1 MSEANNN
8 PNPNDPGD
16 PGTGAGTDG
25 GNPGDGTLL
34 GGGGDNQVDYAALF
48 SEDEVK
54 AKQDAIAATKAE
66 EDRRAALTDEERAAE
81 DEAKAKSDAWN
92 APPPEEYAEFT
103 LPDGHA
109 EGDKAIIDEFIP
121 HFKELGLSQEKAQ
134 ALVNLYHEKIMPK
147 NQENAVK
154 QWDAI
159 RAEWGEQAKSDKE
172 YGGEKFEENFRFAK
186 KAMDQFATA
195 ELRKAMDEYG
205 FGNHP
210 EMIRLMVRVG
220 KQMSEDSTLPGSSAA
235 GQEKSPYLK
244 YKT

>member
-1 MSEANNN
+1 MSEGVN
-8 PNPNDPGD
+8 PNPND

-34 GGGGDNQVDYAALF
+34 GGNGSNQIDYAALF
-48 SEDEVK
+48 SEDDVK
-54 AKQDAIAATKAE
+54 AKQDALAATKAE

-81 DEAKAKSDAWN
+81 DEAKAKTDAWN
-92 APPPEEYAEFT
+92 APPPDEYAEFT
-103 LPDGHA
+103 LPDGHK

-147 NQENAVK
+147 NQANAIA

-159 RAEWGEQAKSDKE
+159 REGWGQEAKADKE
-172 YGGEKFEENFRFAK
+172 YGGEKFEENFHFAK
-186 KAMDQFATA
+186 KAMDQFATP

-210 EMIRLMVRVG
+210 EVIRLMIRVG
-220 KQMSEDSTLPGSSAA
+220 KQMSEDPTLPGQSTA

>member
-1 MSEANNN
+1 VSDNVN
-8 PNPNDPGD
+8 PNPNDD
-16 PGTGAGTDG
+16 GTGAGTDG
-25 GNPGDGTLL
+25 NTGDAGTLL
-34 GGGGDNQVDYAALF
+34 GGGDNQVDYAALF

-54 AKQDAIAATKAE
+54 TKQEAIASAKAE
-66 EDRRAALTDEERAAE
+66 EARRAALTDEEREKE
-81 DEAKAKSDAWN
+81 DIERAKGEAWN
-92 APPPEEYAEFT
+92 APPPDEYAEFT

-109 EGDKAIIDEFIP
+109 EGDKEIIAEFIP
-121 HFKELGLSQEKAQ
+121 HFKKLGLSQEKAQ

-147 NQENAVK
+147 NQANAAA

-159 RAEWGEQAKSDKE
+159 RSEWGEQAKGDKE
-172 YGGEKFEENFRFAK
+172 YGGEKFEENFHFAK
-186 KAMDQFATA
+186 KAMDQFATP

-210 EMIRLMVRVG
+210 EVIRLMIRVG
-220 KQMSEDSTLPGSSAA
+220 KQMSDDPNLPGQSTA